1 MLEVTALNEAAVR
14 LYRSI
19 GFEVVEVLYRDSGTG
34 ETVAGD
40 DVVTTAGRSSGKDS
54 R

>member
-1 MLEVTALNEAAVR
+1 
-14 LYRSI
+14 
-19 GFEVVEVLYRDSGTG
+19 VEVLYRDSGTG

-40 DVVTTAGRSSGKDS
+40 DVVTVPGRSQGKDS